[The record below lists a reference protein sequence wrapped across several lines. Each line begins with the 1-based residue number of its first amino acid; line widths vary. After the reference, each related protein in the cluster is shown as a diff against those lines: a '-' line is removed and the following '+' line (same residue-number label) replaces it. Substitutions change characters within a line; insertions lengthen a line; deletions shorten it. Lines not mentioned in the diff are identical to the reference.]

1 MTTDK
6 EMAVYGNGVFIVVY
20 CRGGECVYV
29 FAGNIEPNFNIT
41 YIFYNK

>member
-6 EMAVYGNGVFIVVY
+6 EMAVYGNGVFIVLY
-20 CRGGECVYV
+20 CRGECIYV
-29 FAGNIEPNFNIT
+29 FSGNIEPNFNIT